1 MDKIELVPRR
11 FKDVPMESE
20 FIFDRKLRR
29 KIAASGSNF
38 SGTGSDRNYFLP
50 DELVDMLVIK
60 KSIIYRLKLALKRI
74 VKKVKGMVPPPPNV
88 LT

>member
-20 FIFDRKLRR
+20 FIFDRKLQK
-29 KIAASGSNF
+29 KIAASGRNF

-60 KSIIYRLKLALKRI
+60 KSIAQRLRLALDRL
-74 VKKVKGMVPPPPNV
+74 VKKVKGMVPPPPNAS
-88 LT
+88 T